1 MGEQLSEYQKLRIKL
16 GLVALNLE
24 NFSSTEQVI
33 RKGDYISSIMHYHE
47 RPVLDEKIEVIYEN
61 KELLVVNKPASIV
74 VYPLAGYRMNSL
86 LFILAKEYGYMNLRP
101 VHRIDKLTS
110 GVLILTKVTFRIYLE
125 GLQNYHYTQ
134 ALLTN
139 LYLTGSFFQDYK
151 AASHL
156 QKEFQS
162 NKTKKEYVALV
173 EGKFPDTD
181 PAFGHLY
188 NEPIEGYKTNSTKIK
203 SYNNARTSQTVFHKI
218 REYRIDAG
226 RISKQFTL
234 LRCLPFEG
242 RTHQIRIH
250 LLQLG
255 YPIVNDYLYNER
267 DAMARTAIDPNVI
280 RDAVKDIFKT
290 YNFEPSQDDVSPIYE
305 GGHRIKK
312 TDIDSVSW
320 TKYLTETFGTNVPF
334 CLECKLGGYVGQRLE
349 ADIDPMFM
357 CLHSY
362 RYEIESM
369 ALKFEATLPKWAS
382 DDDFVIEM
390 LNQREYRINSQFIKN
405 YPSVEES
412 PKTRNDSA
420 A

>member
-1 MGEQLSEYQKLRIKL
+1 M
-16 GLVALNLE
+16 
-24 NFSSTEQVI
+24 
-33 RKGDYISSIMHYHE
+33 
-47 RPVLDEKIEVIYEN
+47 
-61 KELLVVNKPASIV
+61 
-74 VYPLAGYRMNSL
+74 
-86 LFILAKEYGYMNLRP
+86 
-101 VHRIDKLTS
+101 
-110 GVLILTKVTFRIYLE
+110 
-125 GLQNYHYTQ
+125 QNYHYVK

-181 PAFGHLY
+181 PAFGHLC
-188 NEPIEGYKTNSTKIK
+188 NEPIECYKTNSTKIK

-234 LRCLPFEG
+234 LRCLPLEG

-267 DAMARTAIDPNVI
+267 DAMARSPMEPNVT

-290 YNFEPSQDDVSPIYE
+290 YNFDPSQDDVSPIYE
-305 GGHRIKK
+305 KGHRIKK
-312 TDIDSVSW
+312 RDIDSVSW

-362 RYEIESM
+362 KYEIESM
-369 ALKFEATLPKWAS
+369 GLKFEATLPKWAS

-390 LNQREYRINSQFIKN
+390 LNQREWRINTQFIKN

-412 PKTRNDSA
+412 PETRNDSA